1 MYNKILLNQLIQNGG
16 DNVLEQLNSQSI
28 KSNGLNNNIPSF
40 GRSESNFK
48 PKSTINSYKELEKIM
63 NSSTYELRVVKYFI
77 IGHLKYIT
85 YYLKSIKTEELTKEE
100 RKEILSYVYDL
111 IITLDDLV
119 NELEKD
125 SPNE

>member
-1 MYNKILLNQLIQNGG
+1 M
-16 DNVLEQLNSQSI
+16 
-28 KSNGLNNNIPSF
+28 
-40 GRSESNFK
+40 
-48 PKSTINSYKELEKIM
+48 TTKELEKIM
-63 NSSTYELRVVKYFI
+63 NSSTYGLIVEKYYI

-85 YYLKSIKTEELTKEE
+85 YYLKSIKTDDLSKED
-100 RKEILSYVYDL
+100 KKQILSYVYDL

>member
-1 MYNKILLNQLIQNGG
+1 MT
-16 DNVLEQLNSQSI
+16 E
-28 KSNGLNNNIPSF
+28 
-40 GRSESNFK
+40 E
-48 PKSTINSYKELEKIM
+48 ELEKIM

-85 YYLKSIKTEELTKEE
+85 YYLKSIKTDELSKED
-100 RKEILSYVYDL
+100 KKQILSYVYDV

>member
-1 MYNKILLNQLIQNGG
+1 MEN
-16 DNVLEQLNSQSI
+16 
-28 KSNGLNNNIPSF
+28 
-40 GRSESNFK
+40 
-48 PKSTINSYKELEKIM
+48 KELEKIM

-119 NELEKD
+119 NKLEKD
-125 SPNE
+125 TQNESK

>member
-1 MYNKILLNQLIQNGG
+1 M
-16 DNVLEQLNSQSI
+16 
-28 KSNGLNNNIPSF
+28 
-40 GRSESNFK
+40 
-48 PKSTINSYKELEKIM
+48 TTKELEKIM
-63 NSSTYELRVVKYFI
+63 NSSTYGLRVVKYFI

-85 YYLKSIKTEELTKEE
+85 YYLKSIKIEELTKEE

-119 NELEKD
+119 NELEKNNQNEIIIKD